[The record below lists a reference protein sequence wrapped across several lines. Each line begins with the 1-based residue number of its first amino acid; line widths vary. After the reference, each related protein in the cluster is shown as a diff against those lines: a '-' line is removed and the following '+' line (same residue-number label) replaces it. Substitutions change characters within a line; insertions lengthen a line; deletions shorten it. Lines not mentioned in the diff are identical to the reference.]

1 MLSLTVFGAKAASEV
16 QGENKA
22 MKHNSS
28 INSEAIPESKSSE
41 TRTSET
47 RISEAKIPKEI
58 FRAYD
63 IRGIVDTSL
72 TPEIVYDIGRALG
85 SMVLAAGEKKIIV
98 GRDGRLSGPLL
109 ITALTTG
116 LLASG
121 CDVVDIGQVPTPVL
135 YFATHYLKISSGIA
149 LTGSH
154 NPSNHN
160 GLKIMIAGKPLYGEG
175 IQEIYRRLCSGS
187 FQTGSGYRTTQ
198 DILDDYEKSVSK
210 DINLKRRL
218 KVVVDCGNGV
228 ASVIAPKL
236 YQSLGCEII
245 PLFCEVDGN
254 FPNHHPDPGQP
265 KNLQDLIAAVRNHK
279 ADLGL
284 AFDGD
289 GDRLGVVDDTGK
301 IIWPDRLLI
310 LFAKEVLK
318 QFPETEI
325 LYDVKCT
332 RHVEKEITKM
342 KGRAEMWK
350 TGHSLIKARMH
361 ETGAKLAGE
370 MSGHLFFKD
379 RWYGFDDALYAGARM
394 LEILANQPEKASTLF
409 DAIPDSVNTPEI
421 YLPVSEE
428 EKVLITNKLVQAA
441 NAEKSKFAKASMST
455 IDGLRIDFED
465 GFGLVR
471 PSNTA
476 ANLILRFEGED
487 SNALQRIQ
495 GEFKRLLGLV
505 APELKLTF

>member
-1 MLSLTVFGAKAASEV
+1 M
-16 QGENKA
+16 QQ
-22 MKHNSS
+22 NSS
-28 INSEAIPESKSSE
+28 IHAGVINPEVMSAEAMSAEVKN
-41 TRTSET
+41 
-47 RISEAKIPKEI
+47 SEAKIPKEI

-72 TPEIVYDIGRALG
+72 TPEIVYDIGRAIG

-98 GRDGRLSGPLL
+98 ARDGRLSGPLL

-116 LLASG
+116 LLATG

-135 YFATHYLKISSGIA
+135 YFATHFLKISSGIA

-160 GLKIMIAGKPLYGEG
+160 GLKIMIAGKSLYGDA
-175 IQEIYRRLCSGS
+175 IQAIYQSLC
-187 FQTGSGYRTTQ
+187 TGSHRNGCGTLTTQ
-198 DILDDYEKSVSK
+198 SILEDYQSIISQDIK
-210 DINLKRRL
+210 LKRRL
-218 KVVVDCGNGV
+218 KIVVDCGNGV

-236 YQSLGCEII
+236 YQSLGCDVI

-265 KNLQDLIAAVRNHK
+265 KNLEDLIVAVRSHQ

-289 GDRLGVVDDTGK
+289 GDRLGVVDNTGK

-310 LFAKEVLK
+310 LFAKDVLR

-332 RHVEKEITKM
+332 RNVEKEITKM
-342 KGRAEMWK
+342 KGRAAMWK

-394 LEILANQPEKASTLF
+394 LEILANQPANAATLF
-409 DAIPDSVNTPEI
+409 NAIPDSVNTPEI
-421 YLPVSEE
+421 YLPVTEE
-428 EKVLITNKLVQAA
+428 AKVLITKRLVEAA
-441 NAEKSKFAKASMST
+441 RTEKSKFEFEKARVST

-471 PSNTA
+471 ASNTA

-495 GEFKRLLGLV
+495 GEFKRLLSLV